1 MLSTGT
7 KLGPYEIES
16 PLGRGGMGEV
26 YRARDTRLN
35 RPVAIKVLPTGLAD
49 HLAAKQRFIRE
60 AHAISSLQHPH
71 ICVLHD
77 IGTASGIDYLVME
90 FLEGE
95 TLAQRLEHGPLE
107 LATLLRVATETADAL
122 QSAHGRGIIH
132 RDLKPANLFLT
143 STGQT
148 KILDFGLATTHVTPS
163 PNPSPSDFQQTADP
177 DEMLTGPGEAVGTIA
192 YMSPEQARGEALDPR
207 SDLFSFGVVVY
218 EMATAQ
224 RAFRGA
230 TRAMIF
236 DAIFNSHPAPPSTLN
251 ANLPASLDIIILRCL
266 AKLRNDRYSSA
277 AELLSELRNFPR
289 KSPLDSPNSIS
300 SQSGKIP
307 SIAVLPF
314 ANLSA
319 NSDDQ
324 YFSDGL
330 SEDLISALAKLPELH
345 VASRTSAFRFR
356 GREEDI
362 REIGRQLNV
371 EAVLEGSVRR
381 SGNRLR
387 ITAQLVNIADGF
399 HLWSERYDRETADVF
414 DIQDEIT
421 TAIVKRL
428 EPTLAGKPRTA
439 GRRHSPNIQAY
450 ELYLRGRSLWEQ
462 RMESTMRS
470 AIECFRAA
478 IGLDPGY
485 ALAHAGLADCY
496 ALLSI
501 WGYLRHADGRAKA
514 KPAIDNAIK
523 SDSSL
528 PEVYFSR
535 GLHECAFASLG
546 GHAEK
551 YFRIALQIEPRNST
565 ILAFAAINSAVLGRA
580 EEAAAIAARAVQLDP
595 LSAPVYGAAALAMHA
610 CRRFDESISYANRA
624 LELQQNLV
632 TGLWALSLS
641 LCGSR
646 RFNRSIE
653 VAQRLA
659 SIVRRSPVFLS
670 LLGLAYARAHQNEK
684 AHEILQE
691 LHDRS
696 ATEFITPWSL
706 LTVELGLKN
715 RSTALKHFWEY
726 YESGGRGWEIQVAFA
741 PLFPKLREDPDVQE
755 IYRKMEQSGR
765 VRLTPDDPT
774 SPD

>member
-1 MLSTGT
+1 MLSRGT
-7 KLGPYEIES
+7 KLGHYEIES
-16 PLGRGGMGEV
+16 LLGKGGMGEV
-26 YRARDTRLN
+26 YRARDLRLN
-35 RPVAIKVLPTGLAD
+35 RRVAVKVLPSGLAEQP
-49 HLAAKQRFIRE
+49 AARQRFLRE

-71 ICVLHD
+71 VCVLHD
-77 IGTASGIDYLVME
+77 IGDHSGIDYLVME

-95 TLAQRLEHGPLE
+95 TLAERIERGPLE
-107 LATLLRVATETADAL
+107 LEALLRIARESADAL
-122 QSAHGRGIIH
+122 QTAHNQGIIH

-143 STGQT
+143 SSGQT
-148 KILDFGLATTHVTPS
+148 KILDFGLATTQIVTSSHPC
-163 PNPSPSDFQQTADP
+163 PSDFQKTLEP
-177 DEMLTGPGEAVGTIA
+177 DDLLTNPGEAVGTIA
-192 YMSPEQARGEALDPR
+192 YMSPEQARGETLDPR
-207 SDLFSFGVVVY
+207 SDLFSFGVVLY

-230 TRAMIF
+230 TQAIIF
-236 DAIFNSHPAPPSTLN
+236 DAILNSHPAPPSTLN
-251 ANLPASLDIIILRCL
+251 PGLPASLDVIILRCL
-266 AKLRNDRYSSA
+266 AKLRSDRYSSA
-277 AELLSELRNFPR
+277 AELLNDLQHFSAETPPT
-289 KSPLDSPNSIS
+289 SPTPSR
-300 SQSGKIP
+300 KIP

-314 ANLSA
+314 ANHSLEA
-319 NSDDQ
+319 DNQ

-356 GREEDI
+356 GREDDI
-362 REIGRQLNV
+362 REIGHQLNV

-381 SGNRLR
+381 AGNRLR
-387 ITAQLVNIADGF
+387 ITAQLVNVADGF
-399 HLWSERYDRETADVF
+399 HLWSERYDREAADVF

-421 TAIVKRL
+421 SAIVKTL
-428 EPTLAGKPRTA
+428 EPTLAGKPRIY

-470 AIECFRAA
+470 AVECFRTA
-478 IGLDPGY
+478 IGLDPAY

-528 PEVYFSR
+528 PEVHFSR
-535 GLHECAFASLG
+535 GLHECAFAALG
-546 GHAEK
+546 GHSEK
-551 YFRIALQIEPRNST
+551 HFRTALQIEPRNST
-565 ILAFAAINSAVLGRA
+565 VQAFASINFGVLGRS
-580 EEAAAIAARAVQLDP
+580 EEAAKSAARAVQLDP

-610 CRRFDESISYANRA
+610 CRRFDEAIAYANRA
-624 LELQQNLV
+624 LELHQNLV
-632 TGLWALSLS
+632 TGLWPLALS

-646 RFNRSIE
+646 RFKQSIE
-653 VAQRLA
+653 VTERLV
-659 SIVRRSPVFLS
+659 SITRRPPVFLS
-670 LLGLAYARAHQNEK
+670 LLGLAYARAHQTER
-684 AHEILQE
+684 AQEILKE
-691 LHDRS
+691 LHARS

-715 RSTALKHFWEY
+715 RDTALNHFWEY
-726 YESGGRGWEIQVAFA
+726 YESGGRGWEVQVAFA

-755 IYRKMEQSGR
+755 IYRKMEESGR
-765 VRLTPDDPT
+765 VRLSPDDPT
-774 SPD
+774 SPN

>member
-7 KLGPYEIES
+7 KLGPYEIEW
-16 PLGRGGMGEV
+16 PLGTGGMGEV
-26 YRARDTRLN
+26 YRARDARLN
-35 RPVAIKVLPTGLAD
+35 RRVAVKVLPSGLAEQP
-49 HLAAKQRFIRE
+49 AARQRFLRE

-77 IGTASGIDYLVME
+77 IGNDSGIDYLVME

-107 LATLLRVATETADAL
+107 LELLLKIACEAIDAL
-122 QSAHGRGIIH
+122 QAAHRQGIIH

-143 STGQT
+143 SSGQT
-148 KILDFGLATTHVTPS
+148 KILDFGLAITQIATSSHSYPRG
-163 PNPSPSDFQQTADP
+163 FQKTLEP
-177 DEMLTGPGEAVGTIA
+177 DDAITNPGETVGTMA
-192 YMSPEQARGEALDPR
+192 YMSPEQARGEELDPR
-207 SDLFSFGVVVY
+207 SDLFSFGVVLY

-230 TRAMIF
+230 TQAAIF
-236 DAIFNSHPAPPSTLN
+236 EAIFNEDPATPSTLN
-251 ANLPASLDIIILRCL
+251 AKLPPSLDAIILRCL
-266 AKLRNDRYSSA
+266 SKLPRDRYSSA
-277 AELLSELRNFPR
+277 VELLSELRDFSAHTSLEFR
-289 KSPLDSPNSIS
+289 ASTLSPIR
-300 SQSGKIP
+300 KIP

-314 ANLSA
+314 ANLS
-319 NSDDQ
+319 SDSDNQ

-356 GREEDI
+356 GREGDI
-362 REIGRQLNV
+362 REIGHQLNV

-399 HLWSERYDRETADVF
+399 HLWSERYDREAADIF

-421 TAIVKRL
+421 TAIVKTL
-428 EPTLAGKPRTA
+428 EPRLAGKPRTY

-462 RMESTMRS
+462 RMESTMHS

-478 IGLDPGY
+478 IGLDAGY

-496 ALLSI
+496 ALLAI

-514 KPAIDNAIK
+514 KLAIANAIK
-523 SDSSL
+523 SDASL

-535 GLHECAFASLG
+535 GLHECAFAALG
-546 GHAEK
+546 GHAEM
-551 YFRIALQIEPRNST
+551 YFRTALQIEPRNST
-565 ILAFAAINSAVLGRA
+565 VQAFASINFGVLGRST
-580 EEAAAIAARAVQLDP
+580 EAVQSAARAVQLDP
-595 LSAPVYGAAALAMHA
+595 LSAPAYGAAALAMHA
-610 CRRFDESISYANRA
+610 CRRFDEAIAYANRA
-624 LELQQNLV
+624 LELHQNLV
-632 TGLWALSLS
+632 TGLWPLALS

-646 RFNRSIE
+646 RFKQSIE

-659 SIVRRSPVFLS
+659 SITRRPPVFLS
-670 LLGLAYARAHQNEK
+670 LLGLAYARGHQTEK
-684 AHEILQE
+684 ALEILQE

-696 ATEFITPWSL
+696 STEFITPWSL

-715 RSTALKHFWEY
+715 RETALKHFWEY
-726 YESGGRGWEIQVAFA
+726 YESGGRGWEVQVAFA

-755 IYRKMEQSGR
+755 IYRRMEESGS
-765 VRLTPDDPT
+765 VLLTPDDPT
-774 SPD
+774 SPN